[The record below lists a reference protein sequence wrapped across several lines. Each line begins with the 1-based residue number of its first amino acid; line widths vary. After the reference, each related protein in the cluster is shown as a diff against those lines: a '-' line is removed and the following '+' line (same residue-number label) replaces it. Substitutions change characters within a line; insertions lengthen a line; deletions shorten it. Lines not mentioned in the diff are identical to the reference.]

1 MFHPW
6 SQMPIPVAILI
17 TVTCLFDSIIK
28 SSNDIHF
35 MVVESTL
42 EPDLGVIF
50 KGLLSV
56 LQLSSPLHKVES
68 EGSELAGTGSQIFLL
83 LMVPP

>member
-50 KGLLSV
+50 KGLLFV
-56 LQLSSPLHKVES
+56 LQLSSPLHKVEY
-68 EGSELAGTGSQIFLL
+68 EGAALE
-83 LMVPP
+83 